1 MSEYRQDLLTG
12 RWVVM
17 APEREARPIATTEA
31 AQCDR
36 QAQDPFEAG
45 QESQTP
51 PEVLAYREPCGQANG
66 PGWRVRVVPNKYPA
80 LQRADASLSPWDAS
94 LHRQPGT
101 GAHEVVIEC
110 PQPET
115 QLARL
120 SQAQLCLILQSY
132 RDRLLALSED
142 PRLAHAI
149 VFKNQGA
156 LAGAS
161 LAHCHS
167 QIISTPFVTSIV
179 AAELAGAQLYQE
191 QHHRGYFSDL
201 IRDEQATGTR
211 IVCETEWFLA
221 FCPFA
226 SRFAYETWI
235 VPKVEGSHY
244 ERAADALLAD
254 LGTIYLRVLQALA
267 EVMHEP
273 PLNAYLHSAPFR
285 TGDLPHFRWHW
296 EIFPRITR
304 VAGFEWASDCFIN
317 PVLPETAAAALRS
330 AL

>member
-17 APEREARPIATTEA
+17 APERQARPITTTEA
-31 AQCDR
+31 AQCDP

-51 PEVLAYREPCGQANG
+51 PEVLAYREPGGQANG
-66 PGWRVRVVPNKYPA
+66 PGWNVRVVPNKYPA
-80 LQRADASLSPWDAS
+80 LQREDSSGPPWDAS
-94 LHRQPGT
+94 LLRQPGM
-101 GAHEVVIEC
+101 GVHEVVIEC

-120 SQAQLCLILQSY
+120 SAAQLHLILQSY
-132 RDRLLALSED
+132 RDRLQTLSED

-167 QIISTPFVTSIV
+167 QIIATPIVTSIV
-179 AAELAGAQLYQE
+179 AAELAGAQRYHA

-201 IRDEQATGTR
+201 IRDEQAVGTR

-244 ERAADALLAD
+244 ERAADALLVD

-267 EVMHEP
+267 EVLHEP
-273 PLNAYLHSAPFR
+273 PLNAYLHSALFR

-317 PVLPETAAAALRS
+317 PVLPETAAVALRS